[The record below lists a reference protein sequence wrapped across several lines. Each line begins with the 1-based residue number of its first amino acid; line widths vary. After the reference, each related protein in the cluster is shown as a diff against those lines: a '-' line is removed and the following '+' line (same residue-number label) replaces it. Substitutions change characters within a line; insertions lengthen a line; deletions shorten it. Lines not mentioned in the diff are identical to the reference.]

1 MAKLQKKPQ
10 EDHSNDWLATYSDM
24 VTLLLTFFVMLYASS
39 SLDEQKWQYIY
50 QAFQSKG
57 KYLNEYVDHPNHTT
71 DAGSYVS
78 SEDPSQAGGEDTQ
91 PQSFDKLYQFLSE
104 YVETEDLSD
113 AMSVSRDSAH
123 IYIRFDSGVFF
134 GGNSS
139 ELTTEGQEILNSI
152 SPAIKAVKTSIQTV
166 TVSGHTAQGISAVND
181 WDLST
186 GRACSVVK
194 YLEFKGTLDSSQFKP
209 EGWGPNK
216 PIADNSTEEG
226 RAQNRRVEMTIV
238 RNDLDFTDPEVVKD
252 ILRGDYGIDVDQ
264 IDPDAPNEDSSKLPD
279 GSAEGIINSIES
291 LFPGQGSSSVG
302 GSSGPYIYVDE
313 FESFL
318 KTEETAT
325 DAGTDSNAAE
335 SDAE

>member
-1 MAKLQKKPQ
+1 MAKIQKKPQ

-57 KYLNEYVDHPNHTT
+57 KYLNEYVDHPEHTT
-71 DAGSYVS
+71 DDGSYVS
-78 SEDPSQAGGEDTQ
+78 SEDPSQAGGEATQ
-91 PQSFDKLYQFLSE
+91 PQSFDRLYQFLSE

-134 GGNSS
+134 GGNSA
-139 ELTTEGQEILNSI
+139 ELTKAGQEILNSI
-152 SPAIKAVKTSIQTV
+152 SPAIKAVKSSIQTV
-166 TVSGHTAQGISAVND
+166 TVSGHTAQGISAIND

-186 GRACSVVK
+186 DRACSVVK
-194 YLEFKGTLDSSQFKP
+194 YLEFKGTLDGKQFSA
-209 EGWGPNK
+209 EGWGPHK
-216 PIADNSTEEG
+216 PVADNSTEEG

-264 IDPDAPNEDSSKLPD
+264 IDPDAPDKETGKLPD
-279 GSAEGIINSIES
+279 GSAEGIINSIET
-291 LFPGQGSSSVG
+291 LFPNIGGESVS
-302 GSSGPYIYVDE
+302 GSSGPYIDLDE

-318 KTEETAT
+318 KTEETAADT
-325 DAGTDSNAAE
+325 AADSSAAE
-335 SDAE
+335 QE